1 MLEHTE
7 EKPNKRSAQV
17 QKQMRLW
24 YPDTMPILEVKDLT
38 VAINHTEILR
48 RVNFSVEKGKTLGIV
63 GESGCGKSMTTYAI
77 MNMLPAGG
85 KITSGSISLAGEN
98 LVGIKERKYREIR
111 GKRMALVMQDPFTS
125 LNPMMRVG
133 SQIAEALT
141 IHQTISSSAALAK
154 AVELLKAV
162 GVPGPELAAK
172 KYPHEMSGGQRQR
185 VVIAMAF
192 ACRPEVLIA
201 DEPTTALDVTL
212 QAQILR
218 LIRDLQAE
226 SGTSVILISHDI
238 QAIGSIAHDIAV
250 FYAGRVV
257 ETGSAEQVLRSAQM
271 PYTQALL
278 GAMPRASGEKLA
290 VIPGQPPRFGKLEPG
305 CAFAP
310 RCPYR
315 FEKCSMEP
323 DLIPIG
329 EGHSAACWKVGK
341 PTEVASC

>member
-1 MLEHTE
+1 MT
-7 EKPNKRSAQV
+7 
-17 QKQMRLW
+17 
-24 YPDTMPILEVKDLT
+24 ILEVKDLT
-38 VAINHTEILR
+38 VVIRNTEILR
-48 RVNFSVEKGKTLGIV
+48 NVTFSVEKGKTLGIV

-85 KITSGSISLAGEN
+85 KITSGSITLAGEN
-98 LVGIKERKYREIR
+98 LVGLKERLYRDVR
-111 GKRMALVMQDPFTS
+111 GKRIALVMQDPFTS

-141 IHQTISSSAALAK
+141 THQAISQSAALAK
-154 AVELLKAV
+154 AIELLKAV
-162 GVPGPELAAK
+162 GVPGPEVAAK

-238 QAIGSIAHDIAV
+238 QAIGSIAHNVAV

-257 ETGSAEQVLRSAQM
+257 ETGTAEQVLRSAKM

-278 GAMPRASGEKLA
+278 GAMPRASKEKLA
-290 VIPGQPPRFGKLEPG
+290 VIPGQPPRFGELESG
-305 CAFAP
+305 CTFAP
-310 RCPYR
+310 RCPFR
-315 FEKCSMEP
+315 FEKCSEEP
-323 DLIPIG
+323 DLIPVG
-329 EGHSAACWKVGK
+329 EGHLAACWKSETARKKV
-341 PTEVASC
+341 SC